1 MTPQAASTEVLRLC
15 RMAPVIPVLT
25 INDAAHAAPL
35 ARALVAGGLPVLEVT
50 LRTPAALDAVR
61 AMIRVSGALVGAG
74 TVITSEDATAARAAG
89 ARFAVS
95 PGATDRL
102 LGACE
107 RADLPL
113 LPGAAT
119 ASEAMRLAERGY
131 SVQKF
136 FPAESSGGTAAL
148 KAIGAP
154 LPQIRFCPTGGIAA
168 QNAARY
174 LDLSNVA
181 CVGGSWVTPTD
192 AIAAEDWGRIERLAR
207 AAAALP
213 RI

>member
-102 LGACE
+102 LEACE

-192 AIAAEDWGRIERLAR
+192 AIAAEDWGRIECLAR